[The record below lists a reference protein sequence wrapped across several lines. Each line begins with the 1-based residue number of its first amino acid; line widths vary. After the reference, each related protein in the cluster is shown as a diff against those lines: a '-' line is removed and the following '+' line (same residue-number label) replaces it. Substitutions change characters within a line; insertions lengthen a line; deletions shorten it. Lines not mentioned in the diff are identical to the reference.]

1 MTERASIVQPS
12 AVTFDTLAE
21 LREYKAAI
29 KTALRA
35 RPAGVSGSISGGGF
49 TQQFTRSS
57 IAELR
62 SELAIVE
69 AEEKNMLGQSAVR
82 VAYITGQRDGFL

>member
-1 MTERASIVQPS
+1 
-12 AVTFDTLAE
+12 VTFDTLEE

-29 KTALRA
+29 KVALKA
-35 RPAGVSGSISGGGF
+35 RLAGVSGSISGGGF
-49 TQQFTRSS
+49 NQSFTRSS

-69 AEEKNMLGQSAVR
+69 AEEKNMLGESAVR
-82 VAYITGQRDGFL
+82 VAYIMGKRDGFI

>member
-21 LREYKAAI
+21 LLEYKTAI

-35 RPAGVSGSISGGGF
+35 RLTGVSGSISGGGF
-49 TQQFTRSS
+49 SQSFTRSS

-69 AEEKNMLGQSAVR
+69 LEERNMRGESAVR
-82 VAYITGQRDGFL
+82 KAYITGQRDGLI

>member
-1 MTERASIVQPS
+1 VP
-12 AVTFDTLAE
+12 VTFDTLAE

-35 RPAGVSGSISGGGF
+35 RLAGVSGSISGGGF
-49 TQQFTRSS
+49 SQSFTRSS

-62 SELAIVE
+62 AELAAVE
-69 AEEKNMLGQSAVR
+69 AEERNFLGQSAVR
-82 VAYITGQRDGFL
+82 VAYIAGKRDGSF

>member
-1 MTERASIVQPS
+1 
-12 AVTFDTLAE
+12 
-21 LREYKAAI
+21 
-29 KTALRA
+29 
-35 RPAGVSGSISGGGF
+35 VSGSISGGGF

-69 AEEKNMLGQSAVR
+69 AEEKNMLGESAVR